1 MPKTEYTMH
10 YLKLL
15 RAAETRGKLEI
26 ENMKLDMVP
35 IEVCELHALTIL
47 SMKHNQIKSLPRSLT
62 DLSKLM
68 TLDVSH
74 NQVAQ
79 FTCFTSTKE
88 RSALISRFK
97 LTLLVKKV
105 QTANADFLKKKN
117 RSKRSRCFL
126 LNSTAFAD
134 LMSPTI

>member
-1 MPKTEYTMH
+1 MH

-74 NQVAQ
+74 NQVNQ
-79 FTCFTSTKE
+79 FTCLTSTKV
-88 RSALISRFK
+88 RAALKSRFK
-97 LTLLVKKV
+97 LTLLVKKY
-105 QTANADFLKKKN
+105 KY
-117 RSKRSRCFL
+117 
-126 LNSTAFAD
+126 
-134 LMSPTI
+134 